1 MSHCVLLLIQKK
13 FGEYFVTF
21 LSGIWVQFCF
31 SFFAVPSADLSL
43 SSSIVPQDTTA
54 TVKNRY
60 VQVHRLSY

>member
-1 MSHCVLLLIQKK
+1 MSHCVLLLIQNQ
-13 FGEYFVTF
+13 FGELFVTF

-31 SFFAVPSADLSL
+31 SFVAVPSADLDL
-43 SSSIVPQDTTA
+43 SSLIVPQDTTA